1 MKEGAAQ
8 MTKPDRLRPR
18 VFPVLMVG
26 FRVSGVFWLGGRAL
40 AIFLVSFHKLH
51 VSREFPKPHR
61 CPSYT
66 HVSGFEG
73 LSGLQICIFK
83 PDLDGYLLAAREFT
97 VSPKP

>member
-51 VSREFPKPHR
+51 VPKPHR
-61 CPSYT
+61 CLPVIYT
-66 HVSGFEG
+66 RFRIRRTERVA
-73 LSGLQICIFK
+73 
-83 PDLDGYLLAAREFT
+83 DLHFQA
-97 VSPKP
+97 